1 MAGFNNTLNAM
12 MMNPSF
18 QAMLN
23 PFLLGGNGSAM
34 FNQLLQAQSLANWG
48 NMSSMPMKSMSQAWM
63 MNNMNKVSVV
73 FVNFSFSVCI
83 LSRFILLKG

>member
-12 MMNPSF
+12 MLNPSF

-34 FNQLLQAQSLANWG
+34 FNQLLQAQTLANWG
-48 NMSSMPMKSMSQAWM
+48 NMSNMPMKSMSQAWM

-73 FVNFSFSVCI
+73 FVDLLFFVCL
-83 LSRFILLKG
+83 LSRFRLFKG